1 MLSQFS
7 KIQDFLAKGMK
18 SSNEFPKTWEIVK
31 LTNRRLSAITY
42 HSRSTEPKTMT
53 LLQPLPQAKSGRN
66 ATSRTVGQQFQ
77 SIVVMLIVSLVLL
90 GGIGSRLFYL
100 QLVQGKTYEA
110 LAQNN
115 RIRIIPKQPVRGN
128 IFDRKQRLL
137 ATSRLSHSLF
147 VWPTAPQQ
155 PYWPKTVAKVSEIL
169 NLPEEDIEALVA
181 QADVH
186 SSTLVRI
193 ARDLTPAQITAVEE
207 YRAELQ
213 GIEID
218 IEPVRYYPNGEL
230 AAHVLG
236 YTGELSP
243 EALEKRQ
250 KEGYRLGD
258 IVGQMGIESSF
269 EQQLRGEWGG
279 QQLEV
284 DGSGRVLRLL
294 GEKEAKAGQ
303 DVTLTLDLDLQE
315 AAEKALGN
323 RKGAIVALNPQNGE
337 VLAMVSRPTFDPNIF
352 SKRITSETWKTLQGQ
367 GNPFVNRS
375 LRGFPPASTFKIV
388 TATAGMESGKY
399 PPNTVLGTS
408 PFISVGGTRFHEWNR
423 AGFGPSGYVKAL
435 AWSSNTF
442 FGQIGK
448 GVGGPTLIKWARQY
462 GFGEKTGIELESESA
477 GLIADDQWKQER
489 LNWGWSVGDTVN
501 MSIGQGFTQATLLQV
516 AVMFAVPA
524 NGGYKIKPHL
534 LKTSDNTEEWRESLN
549 LKPQTI
555 EKLRQGLR
563 EVVVGGTG
571 GAVNIPDAPPV
582 AGKSGTAEAPPG
594 LPHAWFGAF
603 APYDNPDIVVVA
615 FAEHSGGGG
624 GSVAAPMVRQVL
636 EAHFRSKP

>member
-1 MLSQFS
+1 
-7 KIQDFLAKGMK
+7 
-18 SSNEFPKTWEIVK
+18 
-31 LTNRRLSAITY
+31 
-42 HSRSTEPKTMT
+42 MT

-258 IVGQMGIESSF
+258 
-269 EQQLRGEWGG
+269 
-279 QQLEV
+279 
-284 DGSGRVLRLL
+284 
-294 GEKEAKAGQ
+294 
-303 DVTLTLDLDLQE
+303 
-315 AAEKALGN
+315 
-323 RKGAIVALNPQNGE
+323 
-337 VLAMVSRPTFDPNIF
+337 
-352 SKRITSETWKTLQGQ
+352 
-367 GNPFVNRS
+367 
-375 LRGFPPASTFKIV
+375 
-388 TATAGMESGKY
+388 
-399 PPNTVLGTS
+399 
-408 PFISVGGTRFHEWNR
+408 
-423 AGFGPSGYVKAL
+423 
-435 AWSSNTF
+435 
-442 FGQIGK
+442 
-448 GVGGPTLIKWARQY
+448 
-462 GFGEKTGIELESESA
+462 
-477 GLIADDQWKQER
+477 
-489 LNWGWSVGDTVN
+489 
-501 MSIGQGFTQATLLQV
+501 
-516 AVMFAVPA
+516 
-524 NGGYKIKPHL
+524 
-534 LKTSDNTEEWRESLN
+534 
-549 LKPQTI
+549 
-555 EKLRQGLR
+555 
-563 EVVVGGTG
+563 
-571 GAVNIPDAPPV
+571 
-582 AGKSGTAEAPPG
+582 
-594 LPHAWFGAF
+594 
-603 APYDNPDIVVVA
+603 
-615 FAEHSGGGG
+615 
-624 GSVAAPMVRQVL
+624 
-636 EAHFRSKP
+636 